1 MALKTYLGEFCA
13 HKDEKTQS
21 QELVRR
27 LHLCPPVCGSAS
39 HMQIPRTPLSLSQ
52 GLSGRYGLSG
62 ARFRLLLLCWI
73 PSKTQQYR
81 SQYLFRKIVSVHIY
95 FDLGVEVSARSSVSS
110 ERPLC
115 SSSRWIV
122 VDVDKSRTR
131 WPSTT
136 MLSFTRIVPK
146 L

>member
-95 FDLGVEVSARSSVSS
+95 FDLGVEVSARSSS
-110 ERPLC
+110 P
-115 SSSRWIV
+115 
-122 VDVDKSRTR
+122 
-131 WPSTT
+131 PSAHSARRRGGLLWTLT
-136 MLSFTRIVPK
+136 NHEHAGPAQRCYHSLG
-146 L
+146 